1 MGEPHVEEGQPAPL
15 SPPPPPPHSVAERAD
30 RYSQDFIQALC
41 TMSTITRA
49 GWTEVFFTWIILIVF
64 LQLVIRPL
72 ITIVSLLPSAIFS
85 ADWLSQGS
93 SAAFSRS
100 NAASLSQGSS
110 AAFSRSNPASPSAGK
125 LPFSYKADLD
135 ITVPPRSHQTLGILV
150 CKVTLTDVLSC

>member
-1 MGEPHVEEGQPAPL
+1 MAMGEPHVEEGQPAPL

-49 GWTEVFFTWIILIVF
+49 GWTEVFFTWIILIAF

-85 ADWLSQGS
+85 ADW
-93 SAAFSRS
+93 
-100 NAASLSQGSS
+100 LSQGSS